1 MDASPVQATDL
12 LNDSP
17 EECGLVLSSTSKIE
31 NLATLH
37 FPLNILQ
44 KLFDIYRERVYPL
57 MRLLHL
63 PTFWSS
69 LTNAL
74 NPRDM
79 SKSLAAVIFSFYFV
93 TIISLED
100 DECYSLLGGQKSA
113 MTARYK
119 IAARQALI
127 NADFLKSSNLMTLQA
142 YTTFLVSPTPGLIM
156 GPAN

>member
-1 MDASPVQATDL
+1 MDVSHVQATDL
-12 LNDSP
+12 LDDSP
-17 EECGLVLSSTSKIE
+17 EECGLVLSSTSKVE
-31 NLATLH
+31 NLANLH

-69 LTNAL
+69 LKNAV
-74 NPRDM
+74 NPHDM
-79 SKSLAAVIFSFYFV
+79 SKDVAALIFSFYFA

-100 DECYSLLGGQKSA
+100 DECYSLLGGQKTA
-113 MTARYK
+113 ITARYK
-119 IAARQALI
+119 IAARQALV
-127 NADFLKSSNLMTLQA
+127 NADFLKSSSLMTLQA
-142 YTTFLVSPTPGLIM
+142 YTTFLVSPAPGFIM